1 MSFGVAVSNIGP
13 DLAYRPNLPTEA
25 ESIVALPTMAR
36 LGLAWTFFEARSLR
50 LRLMPEL
57 TKVIG
62 GVPADTAHGSF
73 GQQMGDEWRDVW
85 KAVGVEATAFD
96 LVSLR
101 LGYFEDVNSERGGLM
116 YGDEHHIYRHLSIT
130 DIFTE
135 RNAGRL
141 RRIGLCWGFGIG
153 YRGYFRIDV
162 SSDAAIY
169 DFETSNWKL
178 TLVANDIVGGIREL
192 RQGHTPWEE

>member
-1 MSFGVAVSNIGP
+1 V
-13 DLAYRPNLPTEA
+13 
-25 ESIVALPTMAR
+25 
-36 LGLAWTFFEARSLR
+36 
-50 LRLMPEL
+50 RLMPEL

-62 GVPADTAHGSF
+62 GVPADTGHGSF

-116 YGDEHHIYRHLSIT
+116 YGDEHYIYRHLSIT

-141 RRIGLCWGFGIG
+141 RRIGLCWDSASATRTTFGST
-153 YRGYFRIDV
+153 YPATRL
-162 SSDAAIY
+162 ST
-169 DFETSNWKL
+169 TSRQRTGRSRWSRV
-178 TLVANDIVGGIREL
+178 TLRADSRTQTRPCAL
-192 RQGHTPWEE
+192 EE